1 MCPGFGVPV
10 MEHAEQDDEPISLSR
25 RYADWIPRL
34 VLGSAV
40 SRRAGAQ

>member
-1 MCPGFGVPV
+1 
-10 MEHAEQDDEPISLSR
+10 MEPPPRLALRVAEQDDEPIILSW